1 MFDTLYAKGLNAF
14 SFITI
19 NSMQCMYKYN
29 RFTLMSQDL
38 HILLTYKTHTFI
50 VIYKRR
56 CKVGVNAAISA
67 NSYYFC
73 FKL

>member
-1 MFDTLYAKGLNAF
+1 
-14 SFITI
+14 
-19 NSMQCMYKYN
+19 MQCMYKYN

>member
-1 MFDTLYAKGLNAF
+1 
-14 SFITI
+14 
-19 NSMQCMYKYN
+19 MYVQIYSVHAN
-29 RFTLMSQDL
+29 VPYT
-38 HILLTYKTHTFI
+38 LTYKTHTFI

>member
-1 MFDTLYAKGLNAF
+1 
-14 SFITI
+14 
-19 NSMQCMYKYN
+19 MYVQIKSVHAN
-29 RFTLMSQDL
+29 DPRFTYT
-38 HILLTYKTHTFI
+38 LTYKTHTFI